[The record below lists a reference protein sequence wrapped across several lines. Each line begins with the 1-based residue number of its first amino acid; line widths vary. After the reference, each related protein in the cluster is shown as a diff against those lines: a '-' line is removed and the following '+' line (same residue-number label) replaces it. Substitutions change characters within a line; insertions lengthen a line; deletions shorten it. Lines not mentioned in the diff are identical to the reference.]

1 MSSWDRDCAHHFI
14 SAPDGLRLYARS
26 YGSPNERRPVVCL
39 PGLARTTLD
48 FDSVATALAG
58 DAERP
63 RHVMAIDYRGRG
75 RSDYDP
81 NPANYSLA
89 TELADLLAV
98 LTALELPP
106 AIFLGTSRG
115 GILTM
120 LLATVRPAAI
130 AGVILNDIGPVI
142 ETQGLLR
149 IKSYLGRLPQ
159 PKSYEEGGEILRRL
173 LGAQFPK
180 LTQNQWRVFAEQTFE
195 DKDGSLRIRY
205 DPKLALV
212 LEGISATQSL
222 PALWKEFDALALVPA
237 MLIRGVNSDIL
248 SAETVE
254 AMRLRRP
261 DMTVLEVPDQGH
273 APLLAEREVI
283 SAICTFVENC

>member
-1 MSSWDRDCAHHFI
+1 MSSQDRDCAHHFV
-14 SAPDGLRLYARS
+14 SAPDGLRLYARRF
-26 YGSPNERRPVVCL
+26 GSSSGRPPVVCL

-58 DAERP
+58 DAEQR
-63 RHVMAIDYRGRG
+63 RHVIAIDYRGRG

-98 LTALELPP
+98 LTALEVPP
-106 AIFLGTSRG
+106 AVFLGTSRG
-115 GILTM
+115 GILAM

-149 IKSYLGRLPQ
+149 IKSYVGRLPQ
-159 PKSYEEGGEILRRL
+159 PKSYDDGGEILRRV
-173 LGAQFPK
+173 LGAQFPT
-180 LTQNQWRVFAEQTFE
+180 LTQDQWTLFAQRTFE
-195 DKDGSLRIRY
+195 DKDGSLKVRY

-222 PALWKEFDALALVPA
+222 PPLWKEFEALALVPA
-237 MLIRGVNSDIL
+237 MLIRGANSDIL

-254 AMRLRRP
+254 AMRVKRP

-283 SAICTFVENC
+283 SAICTFVETC

>member
-1 MSSWDRDCAHHFI
+1 MSSRDRDCADHFI

-26 YGSPNERRPVVCL
+26 YRSSSGRRPVVCL

-48 FDSVATALAG
+48 FDSVAAALAG
-58 DAERP
+58 GAEKR
-63 RHVMAIDYRGRG
+63 RHVIAIDYRGRG
-75 RSDYDP
+75 QSDYDP
-81 NPANYSLA
+81 NPANYNLA

-98 LTALELPP
+98 LTALEVPP
-106 AIFLGTSRG
+106 AVFLGTSRG
-115 GILTM
+115 GILAM
-120 LLATVRPAAI
+120 LLASVRPAAI

-149 IKSYLGRLPQ
+149 IKSYVGRLPQ
-159 PKSYEEGGEILRRL
+159 PKSYDDGGEILRRL
-173 LGAQFPK
+173 LGAQFPT
-180 LTQNQWRVFAEQTFE
+180 LTQDQWTLFAKRTFE
-195 DKDGSLRIRY
+195 DKDGSLKVRY

-212 LEGISATQSL
+212 LKGISATQSL
-222 PALWKEFDALALVPA
+222 PPLWKEFEALALVPA

-254 AMRLRRP
+254 AMRVRRP

-283 SAICTFVENC
+283 SAICTFVEKC